1 MIHANSRTAIPVLVS
16 GGSPSLRDRLE
27 REVSVFGAVLTT
39 ERPSVVIVIQD
50 ENPPDTCIGSVVLL
64 RQRFP
69 TVPVVLVAP
78 RGSEQLAV
86 AAFRA
91 GVADYL
97 SWPVARPELE
107 RVWGRLAR
115 PPCSIPEPFLLGQSD
130 AIRRARDLIK
140 RFAATSATVLITGET
155 GTGKELAA
163 KWLHRLSARAA
174 APFVSVSCAAIPDS
188 LLEAELCGD
197 DPGARLAAGGPPGR
211 LPAADGGT
219 VFLDQVEDLSPAAQ
233 TMLLRVLEH
242 GEILPPGT
250 RSPRAVDLR
259 WISATSADLGALVRE
274 SRFRADLY
282 YRLNAAEILL
292 PPLRERPEDIGELVD
307 GFLTAGAVRLG
318 DQPRHLST
326 AALESLLAHDWPG
339 NVRELRNAIE
349 SSLVRAESSEIVVG
363 DLPLALQPAGASR
376 ATLERRR
383 MLDALHATAGN
394 KSEAARRLNWSRM
407 TLYRKLLRYRIPVTA
422 PRTPAADLPSH
433 T

>member
-1 MIHANSRTAIPVLVS
+1 VLVT
-16 GGSPSLRDRLE
+16 GGAPTLRDHLE

-50 ENPPDTCIGSVVLL
+50 ENPPETSIGSVALL

-69 TVPVVLVAP
+69 TVPVVLVAT

-91 GVADYL
+91 GVSDYL
-97 SWPVARPELE
+97 NWPVARPELE
-107 RVWGRLAR
+107 RVWGRLVR

-197 DPGARLAAGGPPGR
+197 DRGARLGAAGGPPGR

-219 VFLDQVEDLSPAAQ
+219 VFLDQVEELSLTAQ
-233 TMLLRVLEH
+233 IMLLRVLEH
-242 GEILPPGT
+242 GEILPPGA

-259 WISATSADLGALVRE
+259 WISATTVDLGALVRE
-274 SRFRADLY
+274 GRFRADLY
-282 YRLNAAEILL
+282 YRLNAAEIVL

-349 SSLVRAESSEIVVG
+349 SSLVRAESSEILVG

-407 TLYRKLLRYRIPVTA
+407 TLYRKLMRYRIPVTV
-422 PRTPAADLPSH
+422 PRTPAGNVPSH